1 MSKLADR
8 RGFRLNTQAVYSWV
22 SRACAARLYDWAVS
36 PCSTDQ
42 PSTNKTTM
50 SYPHIEQ
57 DLASPSPAFR
67 PFARPRRLFDALAA
81 KIQAAEKVQ
90 TFIEEHIEELKTTQP
105 EGGPPAQSLS
115 NRKRR
120 PRSRKTRQS

>member
-1 MSKLADR
+1 
-8 RGFRLNTQAVYSWV
+8 
-22 SRACAARLYDWAVS
+22 
-36 PCSTDQ
+36 
-42 PSTNKTTM
+42 M
-50 SYPHIEQ
+50 SYLHIEQ

-120 PRSRKTRQS
+120 PKVEKEGRADGKSDRKL